1 MHDILFIR
9 RKTMKKIV
17 AICLLLAFV
26 FAIAFT
32 VASCGSGEKET
43 TTDGSSTEG
52 TTTNGTSTEG
62 TTTQETTT
70 TVNRADTEK
79 SEGVMTYEEYVAAEL
94 ETKVVIEAYIQAK
107 QVYSEQYTNTSLYL
121 QDAAGAYFVYRVKCT
136 AEEYAAFEIGKKVK
150 VSGTKTAW
158 SGEVEF
164 AEGTA
169 SVELL
174 DGYYVAEAK
183 DATDVLA
190 NEEELIKLQ
199 NQFVSF
205 KGLTVAASKDID
217 GNDVAYLYKWNGTGS
232 EGDDL
237 YFYVE
242 LDGKK
247 YQFLVES
254 DLCGADTDVYKA
266 VKELKVVDKIDVEG
280 FLYWY
285 NGANPHITSVKV
297 VK

>member
-1 MHDILFIR
+1 MIHLNKSLLSHGHTIQR
-9 RKTMKKIV
+9 RKTMKKIA
-17 AICLLLAFV
+17 AICLILAFA

-32 VASCGSGEKET
+32 VASCGSGTKESTNET
-43 TTDGSSTEG
+43 TTT
-52 TTTNGTSTEG
+52 G

-70 TVNRADTEK
+70 TVNRADESK
-79 SEGVMTYEEYVAAEL
+79 SEGVMTYDQYVEAAVDS
-94 ETKVVIEAYIQAK
+94 KVVIEAYIQAK
-107 QVYSEQYTNTSLYL
+107 QIYSEQYGNTSLYL
-121 QDAAGAYFVYRVKCT
+121 QDADGAYFVYRIKCT
-136 AEEYAAFEIGKKVK
+136 AEDYAKFEIGKKVK
-150 VSGTKTAW
+150 VSGVKTEW

-169 SVELL
+169 EIELL
-174 DGYYVAEAK
+174 DGHYVAEAK
-183 DATDVLA
+183 DATALLA
-190 NEEELIKLQ
+190 NETELIKLQ

-205 KGLTVAASKDID
+205 KGLTVAASKDAD
-217 GNDVAYLYKWNGTGS
+217 DKEVAYLYKWNGTGS

-237 YFYVE
+237 YFNVT
-242 LDGKK
+242 LDGKT

-266 VKELKVVDKIDVEG
+266 VKSLNIGDKVDLEG

-285 NGANPHITSVKV
+285 NGVNPHITSVKV

>member
-1 MHDILFIR
+1 
-9 RKTMKKIV
+9 MKKIL
-17 AICLLLAFV
+17 AIGLSIVFTLAV
-26 FAIAFT
+26 VLT
-32 VASCGSGEKET
+32 CASCGK
-43 TTDGSSTEG
+43 
-52 TTTNGTSTEG
+52 
-62 TTTQETTT
+62 
-70 TVNRADTEK
+70 TVNRADTKK
-79 SEGVMTYEEYVAAEL
+79 SEGVMTYGEYLAAPVDSE
-94 ETKVVIEAYIQAK
+94 VVIEAYIQAK
-107 QVYSEQYTNTSLYL
+107 QLYSEQYGNTSLYL
-121 QDAAGAYFVYRVKCT
+121 QDAEGGYFAYRVKCT
-136 AEEYAAFEIGKKVK
+136 AEEYAKFEIGKKVK
-150 VSGTKTAW
+150 ITGTKTEW
-158 SGEVEF
+158 EGEVEF

-169 SVELL
+169 KVELL
-174 DGYYVAEAK
+174 EGKYVAEAK
-183 DATDVLA
+183 DATKVLA

-205 KGLTVAASKDID
+205 KGLKVAASKDID

-254 DLCGADTDVYKA
+254 DLCGADTEVYKA
-266 VKELKVVDKIDVEG
+266 VKNLKVGDKINVEG

-285 NGANPHITSVKV
+285 KGVNPHITGVKV